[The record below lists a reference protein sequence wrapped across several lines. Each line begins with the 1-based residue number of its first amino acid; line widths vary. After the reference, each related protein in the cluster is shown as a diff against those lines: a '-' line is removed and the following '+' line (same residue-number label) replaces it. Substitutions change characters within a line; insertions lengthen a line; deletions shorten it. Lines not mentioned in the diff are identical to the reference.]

1 MNPAESVGYNPLTT
15 DLMRLKRSYHSCKD
29 EELLKH
35 IASGR
40 DAAFEELYERH
51 ATRFLRYFYRH
62 LNQDEIRANDLLQD
76 WCIRIVDHAHRFDP
90 AHKFLTWA
98 YTIAGNLV
106 KNEYRSRTVR
116 SIMTVTDDPGKWGE
130 PLQDWK
136 DSLDRT
142 AFRKALEKVV
152 EEELSDAHREVF
164 LLRFQE
170 DLPLKEIAV
179 IAGCSEGTVK
189 SRLFYALKKL
199 SVALAA
205 FHPCPESLAQDK

>member
-1 MNPAESVGYNPLTT
+1 MLRADT
-15 DLMRLKRSYHSCKD
+15 MRLKRNYEACSD

-35 IASGR
+35 IASGK
-40 DAAFEELYERH
+40 DAAFAALYDRH
-51 ATRFLRYFYRH
+51 ATRFLRYFYRL
-62 LNQDEIRANDLLQD
+62 LNQDDIRANDLLQD
-76 WCIRIVDHAHRFDP
+76 WCIRIVDNAHRFDP
-90 AHKFLTWA
+90 KQKFLTWG

-116 SIMTVTDDPGKWGE
+116 RIMTVTDDPGKFGE
-130 PLQDWK
+130 PLEELK

-142 AFRKALEKVV
+142 AFREALDKVV
-152 EEELSDAHREVF
+152 QEELSEAHREVF
-164 LLRFQE
+164 LLRYQE

-179 IAGCSEGTVK
+179 IADCSEGTVK

-205 FHPCPESLAQDK
+205 FHPCPESLVTDIQH

>member
-1 MNPAESVGYNPLTT
+1 
-15 DLMRLKRSYHSCKD
+15 MRLKRSYHSCTD
-29 EELLKH
+29 EQLLKH

-40 DAAFEELYERH
+40 DAAFAELYERH
-51 ATRFLRYFYRH
+51 ATRFLRYFFRL
-62 LNQDEIRANDLLQD
+62 LNQDEARAHDLVQD
-76 WCIRIVDHAHRFDP
+76 WCIRIVDNAHRFDP
-90 AHKFLTWA
+90 SQKFLTWA

-116 SIMTVTDDPGKWGE
+116 RIMTVTDDPAKWGE
-130 PLQDWK
+130 PMQEWK

-142 AFRKALEKVV
+142 AFREALQRVV
-152 EEELSDAHREVF
+152 QEELSDAQREVF

-170 DLPLKEIAV
+170 DLQLKEIAQIV
-179 IAGCSEGTVK
+179 GCSDGTVK

-205 FHPCPESLAQDK
+205 FHPCPESLSRGINR